1 MPATFPLALALALT
15 TWLSAPFPLDKKT
28 ITAAEARAHIG
39 QDVSVCGKVVLVRKA
54 VAAKVGAT
62 WQIYIDQVT
71 PPLLALIAN
80 ASTIDNPY
88 FVSADSRFSG
98 KDVCAEGKVFDHN
111 GLVYIRLSA
120 PGQIRIVKNKN

>member
-1 MPATFPLALALALT
+1 MPATFPLALALT

-39 QDVSVCGKVVLVRKA
+39 QDVIACGKVVAVRKA

-71 PPLLALIAN
+71 PPLLALIAS
-80 ASTIDNPY
+80 ASTFDNPY
-88 FVSADSRFSG
+88 FISADSRFSG
-98 KDVCAEGKVFDHN
+98 KDVCAQGKVFDHN
-111 GLVYIRLSA
+111 GLVYIRLTA
-120 PGQIRIVKNKN
+120 PGQIRIVKDKN